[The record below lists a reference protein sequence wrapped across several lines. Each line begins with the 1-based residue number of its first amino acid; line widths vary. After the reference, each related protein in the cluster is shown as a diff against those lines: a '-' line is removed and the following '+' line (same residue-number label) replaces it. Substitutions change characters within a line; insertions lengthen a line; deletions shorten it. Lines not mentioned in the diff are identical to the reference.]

1 VPRSAA
7 AGPEGFV
14 LRGRRIVAESL
25 PGGIGP
31 AAIYVENGRIVAVR
45 GYEDVPAGRAVIEAR
60 EGVVLPGIVDTHVHI
75 NEPGRAGWE
84 GFASAT
90 RAAAAGGI
98 TTLVDMPLNS
108 IPPTTSLAHLRAKL
122 DAAAGQ
128 LYADVA
134 IWGGVVPGN
143 AADLPALAAAGV
155 CGFKCFLVPSGVEEF
170 PAVGESELRAALE
183 PRLPVLVHAELPG
196 PIAAAAVRQEGSR
209 PTPARKTYASWL
221 AARPAAAE
229 IEAIAMLLRV
239 ARELCAR
246 GAEPAGRLHVV
257 HLSSAEALPLLAR
270 AKEQGLAV
278 TVETCPH
285 YLTFAA
291 EEIPDGATEFKCA
304 PPIRS
309 RKNRER
315 LWQGLSAGLIEL
327 IASDHSPCP
336 EEMKRRGGG
345 DFAAAWGGIASVE
358 LSLAAVWTEAR
369 RRGYTPPNLARWMS
383 ARPAELAGLAG
394 RKGAIAPGCDA
405 DLVVWDAEREFEVK
419 PQEMHQRHKLTPYAG
434 RRLAGVVEATYLRGV
449 KIYDRA
455 TNSFPAGPA
464 GKTLRRGSGEFS
476 AAGDAAPAPRASR

>member
-14 LRGRRIVAESL
+14 LRGRRIVARNL

-31 AAIYVENGRIVAVR
+31 AAIHIENGKIAAVG
-45 GYEDVPAGRAVIEAR
+45 GYEDVPAGRAVIETGER
-60 EGVVLPGIVDTHVHI
+60 VVLPGIVDTHVHI
-75 NEPGRAGWE
+75 NEPGRADWE

-108 IPPTTSLAHLRAKL
+108 IPPTTSLAHLRAKIE
-122 DAAAGQ
+122 AAAGQ

-134 IWGGVVPGN
+134 FWGGVVPGN
-143 AADLPALAAAGV
+143 AAELPALAAAGV

-170 PAVGESELRAALE
+170 PAVGEPELRAALD
-183 PRLPVLVHAELPG
+183 RGLPLLVHAELPG
-196 PIAAAAVRQEGSR
+196 PIAEAAARYENSR
-209 PTPARKTYASWL
+209 APLAREAYAWWL

-229 IEAIAMLLRV
+229 TAAIALVLRV
-239 ARELCAR
+239 AQEAGAR
-246 GAEPAGRLHVV
+246 GAEPAGRLHIV
-257 HLSSAEALPLLAR
+257 HLSSAEALPALAR

-309 RKNRER
+309 RANRER

-336 EEMKRRGGG
+336 AEMKRRGEG

-419 PQEMHQRHKLTPYAG
+419 PEELHHRHKLTPYAG

-455 TNSFPAGPA
+455 TNGFPAGPA
-464 GKTLRRGSGEFS
+464 GRPLRRGGGEFS
-476 AAGDAAPAPRASR
+476 AAGEATPAPRGSR